1 MCLTSLSSWHPTVL
15 LVAMYAVVIVV
26 GTEIM
31 QWWCFCFSC
40 YIKRLFC
47 GLQAGIMVSFYL
59 LQFWL
64 IIVFVLLITICY
76 ALYSITS
83 LSSIDSMSIFYV
95 ALRQCWDCF
104 ETVNRYSSISVEFA
118 FGLALASDL
127 ASPSL
132 TRESRGNAGL
142 PEFLQLMLTDEG
154 HICHGH
160 SCVSRAGYR
169 LNYACRIVS
178 PFCTQKLPD
187 KSKVFSMTF
196 EIIRSARVL
205 LRLKKGISYIPYKIW
220 VLWIKSQVPIPNTCF
235 CPINVSF
242 TVCVLW
248 NRL

>member
-1 MCLTSLSSWHPTVL
+1 MSLTSAVKLAPNCATCCNVCCGHSSGDRNH
-15 LVAMYAVVIVV
+15 AVV
-26 GTEIM
+26 M
-31 QWWCFCFSC
+31 RFHFCC

-127 ASPSL
+127 W
-132 TRESRGNAGL
+132 ESRGNAGL

-196 EIIRSARVL
+196 KIFRSARVL
-205 LRLKKGISYIPYKIW
+205 LRLSYIPYKIR
-220 VLWIKSQVPIPNTCF
+220 VVEGGMTSSTKPS
-235 CPINVSF
+235 
-242 TVCVLW
+242 
-248 NRL
+248 